1 MKVIITDHGG
11 KRARERIGI
20 NHRAVRRMAN
30 KVFVNG
36 YSPQEFGGPFRRYL
50 DGVYGRNGSHIVI
63 RFYGE
68 HIWIFGYENA
78 LITVLVVPHKY
89 RSKVRS
95 KKRRTNELVH

>member
-1 MKVIITDHGG
+1 MKVIITNHGG

-36 YSPQEFGGPFRRYL
+36 YSPQEFRGPFRRYL
-50 DGVYGRNGSHIVI
+50 DGVDGRTENRTEI
-63 RFYGE
+63 RIYGE
-68 HIWIFGYENA
+68 HIWVFGYDNA

-89 RSKVRS
+89 RNKVRS
-95 KKRRTNELVH
+95 KKRRNNALVH